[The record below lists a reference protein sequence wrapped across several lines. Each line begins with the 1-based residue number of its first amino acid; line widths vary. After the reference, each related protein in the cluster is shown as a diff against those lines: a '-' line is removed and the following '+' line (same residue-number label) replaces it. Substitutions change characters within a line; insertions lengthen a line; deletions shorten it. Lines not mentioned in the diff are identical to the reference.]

1 MRVSIFGEG
10 TFESYEL
17 TLFMNAEKRR
27 RRGEMEG

>member
-17 TLFMNAEKRR
+17 TLFEC
-27 RRGEMEG
+27 GEEEEGGKMEG